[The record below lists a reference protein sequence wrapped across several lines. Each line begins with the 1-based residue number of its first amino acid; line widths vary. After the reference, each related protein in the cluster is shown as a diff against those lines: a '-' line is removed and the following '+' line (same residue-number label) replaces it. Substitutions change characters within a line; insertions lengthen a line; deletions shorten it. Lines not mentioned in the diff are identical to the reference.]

1 MTSLSTDQQQ
11 HQIQVMAALEQKIK
25 AAAGAISFAE
35 FMQFALYEPG
45 LGYYVSGNHKL
56 GAGGDFTTA
65 PLISPLFSACL
76 ANHASHYL
84 PKNDAGE
91 ILELGAGTGDMA
103 AGILKR
109 LHALQQLPAHYSIL
123 EISAELQQRQ
133 QHYLQEQLP
142 PDLFARLKWIHALPD
157 QPTYHVI
164 LANEV
169 MDAFSVE
176 RIQLKD
182 KQWQQQIIRCDDNTL
197 VEDYRPVTSK
207 ALQTAIDKLP
217 ENLSDGYNTEIN
229 TWIEPWIKSL
239 HQCLKSG
246 VITLIDY
253 GFLREEY
260 YHPQRHMGTLKCFF
274 QHQAHNN
281 PLQYVGLQ
289 DITAHVDFT
298 TVGESAENCGLQVEE
313 FCNQTQ
319 FLIDNGLT
327 ELLAEVTD
335 RDAYEKLLPG
345 VKQLTSPQ
353 EMGELFKVM
362 VLQHSKGSAVAL

>member
-1 MTSLSTDQQQ
+1 MMRV
-11 HQIQVMAALEQKIK
+11 HQKIVMQALTQK
-25 AAAGAISFAE
+25 INAAGGAISFAN
-35 FMQFALYEPG
+35 FMQFALYEPS

-56 GAGGDFTTA
+56 GEGGDFTTA
-65 PLISPLFSACL
+65 PLISPLFSASLGNHC
-76 ANHASHYL
+76 ANYL
-84 PKNDAGE
+84 PKDGSGD
-91 ILELGAGTGDMA
+91 ILELGAGTGAMA

-109 LHALQQLPAHYSIL
+109 LDTLQQLPANYSIL
-123 EISAELQQRQ
+123 EVSAELQQRQ
-133 QHYLQEQLP
+133 QHYLKETLSA
-142 PDLFARLKWIHALPD
+142 DLFSRLQWIDTLPE

-176 RIQLKD
+176 RVKLKD
-182 KQWQQQIIRCDDNTL
+182 KKWQQQIIRLDDERL
-197 VEDYRPVTSK
+197 VEDYRPISSA
-207 ALQTAIDKLP
+207 ALQHAIDILP
-217 ENLSDGYNTEIN
+217 EGLCDGYSTEIN

-239 HQCLKSG
+239 SQCLKTG

-274 QHQAHNN
+274 QQQAYDN

-298 TVGESAENCGLQVEE
+298 TVGESAEKNGLEVIE

-319 FLIDNGLT
+319 LLIDNGLT
-327 ELLAEVTD
+327 ELLSEVSD
-335 RDAYEKLLPG
+335 RDEYEKLLPG
-345 VKQLTSPQ
+345 VKQLTSPS

-362 VLQHSKGSAVAL
+362 VLQRPEEG